1 MKRKLF
7 LQLFAE
13 AGQDEQIQGQE
24 EGKETG
30 QEEKQPPKK
39 KDEPK
44 KKETKYTDEDLDR
57 IINQKFA
64 DWQKKQEKAVDEA
77 KKLAEMNAQEKAE
90 YERDQFKKELAELR
104 EKNAISEMMK
114 TARQML
120 ADEEINISDELLANL
135 VTSDAEE
142 TKASVQSFA
151 KLFKDAVQNAVKDAL
166 KGNPPKAGK
175 GSSVTKEQIMAIK
188 NPAERQRMIAENINL
203 FQ

>member
-166 KGNPPKAGK
+166 KGNPPKTGK